1 MARNVNFYNCTP
13 DYFEALTTKDT
24 ASFYHVVGGTT
35 DNLYLGTQKLNNADD
50 LADAVSRITTAEGN
64 ISALQTLIGTIPST
78 ATATDIVSYISEFV
92 GGVTGD
98 LNTLETTDKS
108 DLVSAIN
115 EVKSLVDGKSSVFEV
130 VFSGTDSY
138 TANKTFAEI
147 ASAITDGMY
156 VYGVKDGAYF
166 VISSSNAS
174 AYNFST
180 VEGNVVTTYSI
191 SSADAVTKSVSTLA
205 TEAYADQ
212 AEADAVTTAEGYT
225 DTKTGDLADLDTTD
239 KTNLVSAI
247 NEVKSSADDAKDA
260 SNVSITD
267 TAGNYSSDNVEG
279 ALAEVATMI
288 SDAIGGA
295 EVTVDD
301 TVTTAGYLKSYR
313 FYQGDDGTHSS
324 ANLIATI
331 DIPKDFLVKSGSIV
345 ENPAGQPA
353 GTYIALVLNTK
364 DGSGTDET
372 IYINVGDLIEYVTG
386 GDTAEVS
393 VSVDATTHVVTATI
407 VKIPASKVIY
417 READVSQGITE
428 LTIAQALDAETA
440 RAEGVE
446 GDLADLDTT
455 DKSSLVGA
463 INEVKGAIDAST
475 DILEVV
481 VTESSG
487 TYTANKTLTEMVAA
501 DTAGKLVYV
510 TYDGK
515 NFVATA
521 LSASGAEFT
530 AIDSN
535 TVAKFSVSVADV
547 VTYTETVLATQ
558 TFVTDKTGNL
568 ANLDTTEKTNLV
580 GAVNEVKGDVADSLA
595 EAKEYTDTA
604 LTWTVLE

>member
-1 MARNVNFYNCTP
+1 MARDVKFYTLTP
-13 DYFEALTTKDT
+13 SKWATITPEAT
-24 ASFYHVVGGTT
+24 SFYHVVDTT
-35 DNLYLGTQKLNNADD
+35 VGSEVDDLYLGTQKLNNADD

-64 ISALQTLIGTIPST
+64 ISALQTLIGTIPAGASAST
-78 ATATDIVSYISEFV
+78 IVGYIQEV
-92 GGVTGD
+92 AGD
-98 LNTLETTDKS
+98 LTQLETTDKS

-115 EVKSLVDGKSSVFEV
+115 ELKGAIDGKSSVFEV
-130 VFSGTDSY
+130 TITGTDSY
-138 TANKTFAEI
+138 SADKTFSEI
-147 ASAITDGMY
+147 STAISNDML
-156 VYGVKDGAYF
+156 VYAVKGGTYF
-166 VISSSNAS
+166 VISSSDAS
-174 AYNFST
+174 AYNFSSI
-180 VEGNVVTTYSI
+180 EGDVVTTYSI
-191 SSADAVTKSVSTLA
+191 SSANAVTKTTTNLATDTEVST
-205 TEAYADQ
+205 
-212 AEADAVTTAEGYT
+212 AVTTAEGYA
-225 DTKTGDLADLDTTD
+225 DTLVGDLSTLTTTD
-239 KTNLVSAI
+239 KTDVVSAI

-301 TVTTAGYLKSYR
+301 SVTTEGYLKSYT
-313 FYQGDDGTHSS
+313 FYQGGNTSDKK
-324 ANLIATI
+324 IATI
-331 DIPKDFLVKSGSIV
+331 DIPKDFLVKSGRIV

-353 GTYIALVLNTK
+353 GTYIELILNTK
-364 DGSGTDET
+364 DGSGTDQA
-372 IYINVGDLIEYVTG
+372 IYINVSTLIEYVTG

-393 VSVDATTHVVTATI
+393 VSVDPTTHVVTATI

-417 READVSQGITE
+417 READVEQGITE

-463 INEVKGAIDAST
+463 INEVKGAVDAST

-487 TYTANKTLTEMVAA
+487 SYSANKTLAEMVAA

-510 TYDGK
+510 TYGGK

-547 VTYTETVLATQ
+547 VTYAETVLATQ

>member
-1 MARNVNFYNCTP
+1 MARDVIFYTLNPTKWATITP
-13 DYFEALTTKDT
+13 EAT
-24 ASFYHVVGGTT
+24 SFYHVVDTT
-35 DNLYLGTQKLNNADD
+35 VGSEVDDLYLGTQKLNNADD
-50 LADAVSRITTAEGN
+50 LAAAVSRITTAEGN
-64 ISALQTLIGTIPST
+64 ISALQTLIGSIPAGASATTI
-78 ATATDIVSYISEFV
+78 VGYIQEV
-92 GGVTGD
+92 AGD
-98 LNTLETTDKS
+98 LTQLETTDKS

-115 EVKSLVDGKSSVFEV
+115 ELKGAIDGKSSVFEV
-130 VFSGTDSY
+130 TITGTDSY
-138 TANKTFAEI
+138 SADKTFSEI
-147 ASAITDGMY
+147 STAISNDML
-156 VYGVKDGAYF
+156 VYAVKDGTYF
-166 VISSSNAS
+166 VISSSDSS
-174 AYNFST
+174 AFNFSSI
-180 VEGNVVTTYSI
+180 EGDVVTTYSI
-191 SSADAVTKSVSTLA
+191 SSANAVTKTTTNLATDTEVST
-205 TEAYADQ
+205 
-212 AEADAVTTAEGYT
+212 AVTTAEGYA
-225 DTKTGDLADLDTTD
+225 DTLVGDLSDLDTTD
-239 KTNLVSAI
+239 KTDVVSAI
-247 NEVKSSADDAKDA
+247 NEVKASADDAKDA

-313 FYQGDDGTHSS
+313 FYQGDDGTHS
-324 ANLIATI
+324 ADNLIATI
-331 DIPKDFLVKSGSIV
+331 DIPKDFLVKSGSVV

-393 VSVDATTHVVTATI
+393 VSVDSTTHVVTATI

-417 READVSQGITE
+417 READAEQGITE

-446 GDLADLDTT
+446 GDLTQLDTT
-455 DKSSLVGA
+455 NKSDLVSA
-463 INEVKGAIDAST
+463 INEVKGAVDAST

-487 TYTANKTLTEMVAA
+487 SYSANKTLAEMVAA

-510 TYDGK
+510 TYGGK

-547 VTYTETVLATQ
+547 VTYAETVLATQ

>member
-1 MARNVNFYNCTP
+1 MARDVKFYTLTP
-13 DYFEALTTKDT
+13 SKWATITPETT
-24 ASFYHVVGGTT
+24 SFYHVVDTT
-35 DNLYLGTQKLNNADD
+35 VGSEVDNLYLGTQKLNNADD
-50 LADAVSRITTAEGN
+50 LANAVSRITTAEGN
-64 ISALQTLIGTIPST
+64 ISALQTLIGSIPAGASATTI
-78 ATATDIVSYISEFV
+78 VGYIQEV
-92 GGVTGD
+92 AGD
-98 LNTLETTDKS
+98 LTQLETTDKS

-115 EVKSLVDGKSSVFEV
+115 ELKGAIDGKSSVFEV
-130 VFSGTDSY
+130 TITGTDSY
-138 TANKTFAEI
+138 SADKTFSEI
-147 ASAITDGMY
+147 STAISNDML
-156 VYGVKDGAYF
+156 VYAVKGGTYF
-166 VISSSNAS
+166 VISSSDSS
-174 AYNFST
+174 AFNFSSI
-180 VEGNVVTTYSI
+180 EGDVVTTYSI
-191 SSADAVTKSVSTLA
+191 SSANAVTKTTTNLA
-205 TEAYADQ
+205 TDTEVSS
-212 AEADAVTTAEGYT
+212 AVTTAEGYA
-225 DTKTGDLADLDTTD
+225 DTLVGDLSDLTTTD
-239 KTNLVSAI
+239 KTDIVSAI
-247 NEVKSSADDAKDA
+247 NEVKADADDAKDA

-267 TAGNYSSDNVEG
+267 TAGNYSSNNVEG

-301 TVTTAGYLKSYR
+301 SVTTAGYLKSYR
-313 FYQGDDGTHSS
+313 FYQGDDGTHSA

-331 DIPKDFLVKSGSIV
+331 DIPKDFLVKSGSVV

-364 DGSGTDET
+364 DSSGTDET

-393 VSVDATTHVVTATI
+393 VSVDSTTHVVTATI

-455 DKSSLVGA
+455 DKSSLVDA
-463 INEVKGAIDAST
+463 INEVKGAVDAST

-487 TYTANKTLTEMVAA
+487 TYSADKTLAEMVAA
-501 DTAGKLVYV
+501 DTAGKLVYI
-510 TYDGK
+510 TYGGK

-530 AIDSN
+530 AINSN
-535 TVAKFSVSVADV
+535 TVAKFSVSVADA

>member
-1 MARNVNFYNCTP
+1 MARDVIFYTLNPAKWETITP
-13 DYFEALTTKDT
+13 EAT
-24 ASFYHVVGGTT
+24 SFYHVVSTT
-35 DNLYLGTQKLNNADD
+35 VGSEVDDLYLGTQKLNNADD
-50 LADAVSRITTAEGN
+50 LADAVARITTAEGN
-64 ISALQTLIGTIPST
+64 ISALQTLIGTIPAGASAST
-78 ATATDIVSYISEFV
+78 IVGYIQEV
-92 GGVTGD
+92 AGD
-98 LNTLETTDKS
+98 LTQLETTDKS

-115 EVKSLVDGKSSVFEV
+115 ELKGAIDGKSSVFEV
-130 VFSGTDSY
+130 TITGTDSY
-138 TANKTFAEI
+138 SADKTFSEI
-147 ASAITDGMY
+147 STAISNGML
-156 VYGVKDGAYF
+156 VYAVKGGTYF
-166 VISSSNAS
+166 VVSSSDAS
-174 AYNFST
+174 AYNFSSI
-180 VEGNVVTTYSI
+180 EGDVVTTYSI
-191 SSADAVTKSVSTLA
+191 SSANAVTKTTTNLA
-205 TEAYADQ
+205 TDTEVSA
-212 AEADAVTTAEGYT
+212 AVSTAEGYA
-225 DTKTGDLADLDTTD
+225 DTLVGDLSTLTTTD
-239 KTNLVSAI
+239 KTDVVSAI
-247 NEVKSSADDAKDA
+247 NEVKADADDAKDA

-301 TVTTAGYLKSYR
+301 SVTTTGYLKSYR

-331 DIPKDFLVKSGSIV
+331 DIPKDFLVKSGSVV

-393 VSVDATTHVVTATI
+393 VSVDSTTHVVTATI

-446 GDLADLDTT
+446 GDLTQLSTT
-455 DKSSLVGA
+455 DKSDLVSA
-463 INEVKGAIDAST
+463 INELAGEISSST
-475 DILEVV
+475 DILEVT

-487 TYTANKTLTEMVAA
+487 TYTANKTLTEMVTA
-501 DTAGKLVYV
+501 DTAGKLVYI
-510 TYDGK
+510 TFGGK

-521 LSASGAEFT
+521 LSSSGAVFT
-530 AIDSN
+530 AIADN
-535 TVAKFSVSVADV
+535 TVAKFEISALDE
-547 VTYTETVLATQ
+547 VTYSTSALATQ
-558 TFVTDKTGNL
+558 TFVTDKTGDLSNL
-568 ANLDTTEKTNLV
+568 TTTAQTNLV
-580 GAVNEVKGDVADSLA
+580 AAINEVDAAVDSAITTA
-595 EAKEYTDTA
+595 EAYTDTA

>member
-1 MARNVNFYNCTP
+1 MARNVNFYTCTP
-13 DYFEALTTKDT
+13 AYFEALTTKDT

-35 DNLYLGTQKLNNADD
+35 DDLYLGTQKLNNADD

-78 ATATDIVSYISEFV
+78 ATATDIVGYISEV
-92 GGVTGD
+92 VDGVTGD
-98 LNTLETTDKS
+98 LTNLETTDKS

-147 ASAITDGMY
+147 TSAIADGMY

-166 VISSSNAS
+166 VISSSDAS

-212 AEADAVTTAEGYT
+212 AEADAVTTAGGYT

-267 TAGNYSSDNVEG
+267 TAGNYDATNVED

-301 TVTTAGYLKSYR
+301 SVTTEGYLKSYT
-313 FYQGDDGTHSS
+313 FYQGGNTSDKK
-324 ANLIATI
+324 IATI
-331 DIPKDFLVKSGSIV
+331 DIPKDFLVKSGRIV

-353 GTYIALVLNTK
+353 GTYIELILNTK
-364 DGSGTDET
+364 DGSGTDQA
-372 IYINVGDLIEYVTG
+372 IYINVSTLIEYVTG

-393 VSVDATTHVVTATI
+393 VSVDPTTHVVTATI

-417 READVSQGITE
+417 READVEQGITE

-446 GDLADLDTT
+446 GDLTQLDTT
-455 DKSSLVGA
+455 DKSDLVSA
-463 INEVKGAIDAST
+463 INEVKGAVDAST
-475 DILEVV
+475 DILEVT

-487 TYTANKTLTEMVAA
+487 TYTANKTLAEMVAA

-510 TYDGK
+510 TYGGK